1 MANTPMTEQNE
12 ERQQLH
18 SGAKH
23 VNCAY
28 NIKWADKKLN
38 IPFNAHKLIINAY
51 KADNHITHLISIL
64 LKINNYYEILL
75 TLYTIFMLFYNLK
88 KTCVE
93 IINLGTRP
101 SQCFRSSAW
110 QPSKWHDITELQIF
124 IEIPEIETQVFT

>member
-1 MANTPMTEQNE
+1 MAKKHTHTQHVCANIMANTPMTEQNE

-75 TLYTIFMLFYNLK
+75 TYYIYVVLQPEENVRGNYQFGHKAIPMLSLFCLAA
-88 KTCVE
+88 
-93 IINLGTRP
+93 I
-101 SQCFRSSAW
+101 QMA
-110 QPSKWHDITELQIF
+110 
-124 IEIPEIETQVFT
+124 